1 MAARKKQVELSAL
14 GLKRVLKNA
23 SGRVVSEN
31 LERGV
36 AITVLEQ
43 GQIVQI
49 RPDNTRRV
57 VRKQV
62 ASQPV
67 RITETEMYLD

>member
-1 MAARKKQVELSAL
+1 MARKKPLELSET

-31 LERGV
+31 LDRGI
-36 AITVLEQ
+36 AITVIDQ

-49 RPDNTRRV
+49 HPDATRRV

-62 ASQPV
+62 AQPV
-67 RITETEMYLD
+67 HISEMQLHLD